1 MAARRKGK
9 ASGKTPAPI
18 KDANAAM
25 RAKLALEL
33 HLAGHRY
40 DDIAAQAGYA
50 SRGAA
55 YNAIKRELLRQVEA
69 PAAEV
74 RAAEL
79 ARLDAYLTVYHK
91 KAMAGD
97 GWSLDR
103 CLRISE
109 RRGRLL
115 GLDMAPQSHP
125 GDQQAAQMVVIGI
138 PQECLD
144 AI

>member
-115 GLDMAPQSHP
+115 GLDYGPLAHP
-125 GDQQAAQMVVIGI
+125 TDQQQAQFIMLELPKEVI
-138 PQECLD
+138 D
-144 AI
+144 AV